1 MLIICNNTLVSGIQ
15 KVPKAAITFTDDGS
29 GKDCV
34 IRIMKL
40 PRTKTWIHSAWNE
53 QPAGM
58 TSVSDQLK

>member
-1 MLIICNNTLVSGIQ
+1 M
-15 KVPKAAITFTDDGS
+15 AAVTFTDDGS
-29 GKDCV
+29 GNDCV

-58 TSVSDQLK
+58 TSLSDQLK